1 MMRLRVLPYFVL
13 LVSVSLSL
21 AAASPFESDRAVY
34 MAACATCHGADGR
47 GTAVDFE
54 EPLPDFTDCSFATR
68 EPDADWY
75 AVTHD
80 GGPARGFARMMPAFG
95 EALSPEDVQRS
106 LDYMRTLCIDK
117 RWPRGELNVPRALFT
132 EKAFPEDEAVFT
144 STIAAEG
151 PASIASKVIYE
162 TRIGPAA
169 QVEFIVPI
177 GLREESGPDGD
188 WRGALGD
195 VAVAYKRALYHNL
208 ARGSIFS
215 AAAEVILPTGDDDKG
230 FGSGTTIFEP
240 FVAWGQILP
249 AESFLQMQL
258 GAEFPFDSRRAERE
272 GFVRV
277 ALGKSFTEGMFG
289 RTWSPMVEMLANRE
303 LASGAEVHWAVVPQI
318 QVSLPTRQHI
328 LANIGVRIPLD
339 NRDTRNTE
347 IAFYVLWDW
356 FDGGL
361 TEGW

>member
-13 LVSVSLSL
+13 LVCVSLSL
-21 AAASPFESDRAVY
+21 AAASPFETDRAVY

-47 GTAVDFE
+47 GAAVEFE
-54 EPLPDFTDCSFATR
+54 EELPDFTDCTFAPR

-75 AVTHD
+75 AVAHE
-80 GGPARGFARMMPAFG
+80 GGPVRAFSRMMPAFE
-95 EALSPEDVQRS
+95 EALAPADLQ
-106 LDYMRTLCIDK
+106 RTLDHVRTFCTDS
-117 RWPRGELNVPRALFT
+117 RYPRGELNVPRALFT
-132 EKAFPEDEAVFT
+132 EKAFPEDESVFT
-144 STIAAEG
+144 STISTRG
-151 PASIASKVIYE
+151 PASIASKFIYE
-162 TRIGPAA
+162 MRIGPAG
-169 QVEFIVPI
+169 QVEMIVPF

-195 VAVAYKRALYHNL
+195 VAVAYKRALYHDL

-215 AAAEVILPTGDDDKG
+215 AAAEVILPTGDDEKG

-249 AESFLQMQL
+249 ADSFLQMQL
-258 GAEFPFDSRRAERE
+258 GVELPFDSRRAERE
-272 GFVRV
+272 GFLRF

-289 RTWSPMVEMLANRE
+289 RVWSPMVEMLANRE
-303 LASGAEVHWAVVPQI
+303 LTSGATLHWAAVPQI

-328 LANIGVRIPLD
+328 LANVGVRIPLD

-347 IAFYVLWDW
+347 IAFYLLWDW